1 MAPTADDAALTQEIE
16 RVADRVRVLGP
27 RMAARLSA
35 RPGAPAGRLGSTG
48 GQGISVAGPGISVA
62 EQASRT
68 LDQIRGVL
76 QVLADLAADAE
87 GRPRRPVPALAPHGL
102 GDQVLVLGHDLLA
115 VASPDARAAGLSA
128 LIELRRAL

>member
-1 MAPTADDAALTQEIE
+1 MGATADDAALAKEIE

-35 RPGAPAGRLGSTG
+35 RPGRTAGEPGSTG
-48 GQGISVAGPGISVA
+48 DQGVSVV
-62 EQASRT
+62 EQAIRT

-115 VASPDARAAGLSA
+115 VASPDARVAGLSA
-128 LIELRRAL
+128 LTELRRTL